1 MPIGF
6 DALHYWL
13 NERVVRPSQD
23 PGRPATDCVG
33 VAPKL
38 LDGFGVGAEQATL
51 TALAYLADLSVRY
64 LADRQAEAGAR
75 LGAPGRW
82 LIPDDRGGDR
92 RAVSAKSVSPPAK
105 RAAHAIS
112 VTAGRV
118 TAPLRMLPGFLIVG
132 AQRCGTT
139 SMYRALAEHPS
150 VRKAVLHKGVHY
162 FDMNYDRGLG
172 WYRAHFPL
180 TSRAPAGAA
189 QTFESSP
196 YYLFHPLAAERI
208 AADLPGVKLIVLVRD
223 PVERAYSAYT
233 HEFARGFE
241 TEPFEAAIELEPGR
255 LNGEAERIAA
265 EPGLSQPQPPAPCLP
280 SARTVREQLDRLE
293 QLFDRADI
301 HVVDSGDFFTKPEPV
316 YDGVLDFLG
325 LASDDYPQFER
336 HNARPRSAIPEAL
349 RARLD
354 EHFVSFDEQ
363 LIHWLDQV
371 PSWRR

>member
-1 MPIGF
+1 
-6 DALHYWL
+6 
-13 NERVVRPSQD
+13 
-23 PGRPATDCVG
+23 
-33 VAPKL
+33 
-38 LDGFGVGAEQATL
+38 
-51 TALAYLADLSVRY
+51 
-64 LADRQAEAGAR
+64 
-75 LGAPGRW
+75 
-82 LIPDDRGGDR
+82 
-92 RAVSAKSVSPPAK
+92 VSAKSVSPPAK

-112 VTAGRV
+112 VTAGLL

-162 FDMNYDRGLG
+162 FDMNYDRGFS

-180 TSRAPAGAA
+180 TRGAATGGA

-208 AADLPGVKLIVLVRD
+208 ATDLPGVKLIVLVRD

-241 TEPFEAAIELEPGR
+241 TEPFETAVDLESDR
-255 LNGEAERIAA
+255 LNGEEERIVT
-265 EPGLSQPQPPAPCLP
+265 EPGYLSHSHQHHAYR
-280 SARTVREQLDRLE
+280 ARGQYVEQLDRLE
-293 QLFDRADI
+293 RLFGRPDI

-316 YDGVLDFLG
+316 YDSVLDFLG
-325 LASDDYPQFER
+325 LTADEYPQFEQ
-336 HNARPRSAIPEAL
+336 HNARPRSAIPEIL

-354 EHFVSFDEQ
+354 EHFAPFDEQ
-363 LIHWLDQV
+363 LTGWLGRV